1 MVDWQGKELF
11 QILEFQCNDPQP
23 RDSLGKFLAENM
35 IDRTHAQNYKNMEIW
50 RKIFQNQMMW
60 DLGLPEHSMG
70 NQKDIKAKIEV
81 KPEND
86 RRQFEV
92 SQDAGV

>member
-1 MVDWQGKELF
+1 M
-11 QILEFQCNDPQP
+11 
-23 RDSLGKFLAENM
+23 
-35 IDRTHAQNYKNMEIW
+35 
-50 RKIFQNQMMW
+50 KIFQNQMMW

-86 RRQFEV
+86 PRQFEV